1 MNSLNEII
9 SVRQANSRDLYM
21 IGNIDMSNTT
31 DYVWQMDFKEEDKNI
46 SIVFRRT
53 RLPRSIDLDFTE
65 LIQNLDKQIH
75 QFSVVLVAE
84 SLGRLCGFVA
94 IDKDISQESGTITLF
109 AVDKRMRRKGIAT
122 SMLAAAKEWCIRLG
136 LNRLIIVTQSRNY
149 PSISFC
155 VSNGYSYCGYNDSY
169 YSNQDIAVFFS
180 MRLY

>member
-94 IDKDISQESGTITLF
+94 IDKDISQESG
-109 AVDKRMRRKGIAT
+109 
-122 SMLAAAKEWCIRLG
+122 
-136 LNRLIIVTQSRNY
+136 
-149 PSISFC
+149 
-155 VSNGYSYCGYNDSY
+155 
-169 YSNQDIAVFFS
+169 
-180 MRLY
+180 